1 MTTVDRSS
9 LSPFAWLGIGAGG
22 AVVGLL
28 PWLVTGARLP
38 LQNLGEAGPEAMPIA
53 LLPLNQYFLG
63 TIVALVV
70 VGSAVSGIAARI
82 LAERRPRGGTR
93 ALVGGTLGVQLIAI
107 IQSVV
112 ATVSVLERSS
122 RASLYLALIVAVCA
136 VAFAVGALVLLLVAR
151 GPVPGAAIA
160 LSMTAVVSGSWIGIA
175 LRDLFLYDPSGMSSL
190 ADGLLLVLRWMPA
203 VLVGAVI
210 AWCGF
215 RTVGRVVAV
224 LVSLA
229 ALWIGPAFF
238 TGVGNA
244 AGSRVLANEPLEM
257 LDYGVGVFRM
267 ALGLVE
273 VVVPTLAVALLVGTV
288 GAITLPAIRRHRT
301 NDQPV
306 DTPAGDAAG
315 QPADHPAESAP
326 TQ

>member
-1 MTTVDRSS
+1 MAAVDRSS
-9 LSPFAWLGIGAGG
+9 LSPLVWLGIGAGG
-22 AVVGLL
+22 ALVGLL
-28 PWLVTGARLP
+28 PWLITGARLP
-38 LQNLGEAGPEAMPIA
+38 LQNLGEAGTLDMPIA

-63 TIVALVV
+63 TIVALIV
-70 VGSAVSGIAARI
+70 VGSAASGLAARI
-82 LAERRPRGGTR
+82 LAERRPPGGTR

-112 ATVSVLERSS
+112 VTVGVLEQSV
-122 RASLYLALIVAVCA
+122 RASLYLALLVAVCA
-136 VAFAVGALVLLLVAR
+136 VAFAVGVLVLLLVAR
-151 GPVPGAAIA
+151 APVPGAAIA
-160 LSMTAVVSGSWIGIA
+160 LSMTAVVSGSWLGIA
-175 LRDLFLYDPSGMSSL
+175 LRELFLYNPSGLSPL
-190 ADGLLLVLRWMPA
+190 ADGLLMTLRWMPA

-224 LVSLA
+224 VVSVA

-244 AGSRVLANEPLEM
+244 AGSRILARNPLEM
-257 LDYGVGVFRM
+257 LDYGVGVFWM

-273 VVVPTLAVALLVGTV
+273 VVLPTLAVAL
-288 GAITLPAIRRHRT
+288 AIGVIGGVALDVAGRRRRAETTREPVAEPVAERT
-301 NDQPV
+301 A
-306 DTPAGDAAG
+306 DTPR
-315 QPADHPAESAP
+315 